1 MEQAFDYR
9 LSRKVLQVIAGLT
22 KANAANLD
30 LANKEFL
37 SEQVIQGHIASY
49 QIPPRI
55 ARSKLDS
62 VISAE
67 RLDGFSLDQS
77 QLVRW
82 LRLEESSLPQPVA
95 VALKT
100 NAG

>member
-37 SEQVIQGHIASY
+37 SDQVI
-49 QIPPRI
+49 
-55 ARSKLDS
+55 
-62 VISAE
+62 
-67 RLDGFSLDQS
+67 
-77 QLVRW
+77 
-82 LRLEESSLPQPVA
+82 
-95 VALKT
+95 
-100 NAG
+100 